1 MLGWII
7 VKIKCKINAFFG
19 GGGGVN
25 LPQLK
30 VSISVRKEFALVT
43 DVAFTPIFLLRKV
56 F

>member
-19 GGGGVN
+19 EGGVN